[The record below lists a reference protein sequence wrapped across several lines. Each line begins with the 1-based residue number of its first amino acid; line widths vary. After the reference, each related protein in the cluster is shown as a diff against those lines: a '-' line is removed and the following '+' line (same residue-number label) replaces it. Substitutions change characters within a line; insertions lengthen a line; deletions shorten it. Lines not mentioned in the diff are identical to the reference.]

1 MLDDELDMTDSQKM
15 SASILPAPL
24 VAASTPQALQIK
36 KD

>member
-1 MLDDELDMTDSQKM
+1 MLDDELDMTGSQKT

-24 VAASTPQALQIK
+24 EAAFTPQALQIK